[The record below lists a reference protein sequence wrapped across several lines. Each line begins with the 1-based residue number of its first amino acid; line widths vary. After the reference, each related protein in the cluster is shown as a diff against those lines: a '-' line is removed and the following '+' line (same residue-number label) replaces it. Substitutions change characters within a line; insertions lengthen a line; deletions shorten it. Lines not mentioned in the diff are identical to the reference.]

1 MAPAGNPWTPPV
13 LFRFSVDFQW
23 GRSKASASFAEVD
36 GLGQE
41 LVLDT
46 AAAKF
51 ERAPGYPQ
59 SVRAE
64 ELVLKRA
71 LEPLN
76 ERITAWLK
84 ACFDFRETGWIEP
97 CTVIVTL
104 LDESGRATARWVAV
118 RTIPTKWRAGG
129 FSATESK
136 LAAETITLRPA
147 KLIRNL

>member
-1 MAPAGNPWTPPV
+1 MAAAGNPWTPPV

-23 GRSKASASFAEVD
+23 GGARASASFAEVD

-41 LVLDT
+41 LLLDAAT
-46 AAAKF
+46 AKS
-51 ERAPGYPQ
+51 ERAPGYPR
-59 SVRAE
+59 SVQAE

-76 ERITAWLK
+76 ERITAWLSS
-84 ACFDFRETGWIEP
+84 CFDFLDTGWIEP

-104 LDESGRATARWVAV
+104 LDESDRAAARWVAV
-118 RTIPTKWRAGG
+118 RAIPTKWRAGG

-136 LAAETITLRPA
+136 IAAETITLRPA
-147 KLIRNL
+147 KLIRDL